1 MSAGIDIARI
11 AALVGEPARAQMLLV
26 LLSGQAMTATELSQ
40 AAAVTKQTAST
51 HLSRMV
57 DAGLLCVE
65 HQGRHRY
72 FRLANADV
80 AQLLEHLLGMAGR
93 IDASVPRAGPREH
106 SLRKARVCYDH
117 LAGEMG
123 VRMLDSLLAHGL
135 VQRHDGALR
144 IGTNG
149 YRHFEQ
155 LGIDISALSS
165 RRRPPCRACLDWS
178 MRRHHLAGS
187 LGAVLLVDL
196 LERGWA
202 RRARQSRAIH
212 FTIEGEALF
221 GRRYPLT

>member
-11 AALVGEPARAQMLLV
+11 AGLVGEPARAQMLLV

-57 DAGLLCVE
+57 EAGLLCVE
-65 HQGRHRY
+65 SQGRHRY

-80 AQLLEHLLGMAGR
+80 ALLLEHLLGMAGR
-93 IDASVPRAGPREH
+93 IEAPARDAGPRDQ
-106 SLRKARVCYDH
+106 SLRKARICYDH
-117 LAGEMG
+117 LAGELG
-123 VRMLDSLLAHGL
+123 VRMLDSLLANDL
-135 VQRHDGALR
+135 VQRCDDALC
-144 IGTNG
+144 IGPNG
-149 YRHFEQ
+149 HRHFEQ
-155 LGIDISALSS
+155 LGIDISELTS

-187 LGAVLLVDL
+187 LGAVLLADL
-196 LERGWA
+196 LARGWA
-202 RRARQSRAIH
+202 RRSRLSRAIH

-221 GRRYPLT
+221 CRQYPLS